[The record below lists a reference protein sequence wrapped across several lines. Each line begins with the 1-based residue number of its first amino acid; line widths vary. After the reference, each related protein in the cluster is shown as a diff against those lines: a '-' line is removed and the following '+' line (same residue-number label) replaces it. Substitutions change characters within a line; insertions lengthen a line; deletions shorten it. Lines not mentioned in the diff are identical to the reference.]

1 MKKRDFSN
9 SSTFYNCRNTPS
21 RNLAENN
28 WLKMKI
34 PNSGLNVFL
43 SGSTGRVYQL
53 QDRSMCRMQYLHY
66 PTLENTRSFIKR
78 IAKRKKKGF
87 FILFLHLLQLPWI
100 RPSRNLAKK
109 KTV

>member
-28 WLKMKI
+28 WQKMKI

-53 QDRSMCRMQYLHY
+53 QDRSCPEHHVWLLTQINHLH
-66 PTLENTRSFIKR
+66 
-78 IAKRKKKGF
+78 
-87 FILFLHLLQLPWI
+87 
-100 RPSRNLAKK
+100 
-109 KTV
+109 